1 MVSPR
6 VETTTKRRLALVV
19 LALLLL
25 WPPIHYALSRAYH
38 LDHWR
43 FSGFAM
49 YTRPTDQ
56 PLLEFADTL
65 AHRPLDP
72 ARLRSALGHDVTRI
86 DAFVARRKLWG
97 ELARP
102 DALARLI
109 LSRLPELAE
118 LTITI
123 DTVGLRPATTSSPTA
138 PAVIA
143 APAPNRPGRPP
154 ARASSR
160 YRGIDAG
167 GGFGTDGGT
176 GTGSCGRTSMSP
188 SSAAGGGRSL
198 SHAST

>member
-25 WPPIHYALSRAYH
+25 WPPVHYALSRAYH

-65 AHRPLDP
+65 ADRPLDP

-123 DTVGLRPATTSSPTA
+123 DTVGLA
-138 PAVIA
+138 P
-143 APAPNRPGRPP
+143 GDDFLSY
-154 ARASSR
+154 RASR
-160 YRGIDAG
+160 YRCA
-167 GGFGTDGGT
+167 
-176 GTGSCGRTSMSP
+176 RPESP
-188 SSAAGGGRSL
+188 GQAACARE
-198 SHAST
+198 